1 MDKATSHRHLR
12 RLARMKH
19 RKPAEGSA
27 EEQADQSHPSPNQ
40 IKEAVRY
47 ILIAFLA
54 SRVALTFIGVL
65 ARVMIGRQKNIGGY
79 AEELVQADATHG
91 LWLTVWGVWDTRW
104 YLKIADNWYA
114 AAGAAE
120 GTGQAAYAFFPLYP
134 LLMRMV
140 GFPFGSSFIGGVIVS
155 NLALLAAAWFLYRL
169 TAMETDHRTGL
180 RAVLFLFLCPAG
192 FIFSGVFTEAIF
204 IAFTIAAFYCAR
216 RGLREGVGGYWLYA
230 CALGGLAAMT
240 RVPGVFIAPLLL
252 WEYLKSRDY
261 DVRKVRPDVLF
272 LALVPLG
279 LGLFMLQCYW
289 LTGDFL
295 AFNTVQQL
303 WGRELS
309 NPVSALASA
318 IGSGYLPYIMGA
330 CYSIAILLAVTVF
343 YRRIGPI
350 FLVWTLILMLLPVFS
365 LSPHNPLN
373 LVRYSMVAFPL
384 FILMAKIPESSP
396 WNQALIIVLAL
407 LQGCLMV
414 FWTNNFMVIL

>member
-1 MDKATSHRHLR
+1 MDKATSPRHLR

-19 RKPAEGSA
+19 RKPAEGGA

-40 IKEAVRY
+40 IKEAIRY
-47 ILIAFLA
+47 ILIVFLA

-65 ARVMIGRQKNIGGY
+65 ARVMIGREKHVGGY
-79 AEELVQADATHG
+79 APELVQADATHG
-91 LWLTVWGVWDTRW
+91 LWFTVWGVWDTRW
-104 YLKIADNWYA
+104 YLQIADNWYA
-114 AAGAAE
+114 AAAAAD

-155 NLALLAAAWFLYRL
+155 NLALLGGAWFLYRL

-180 RAVLFLFLCPAG
+180 RAALFLLLCPVG
-192 FIFSGVFTEAIF
+192 FIFSGVFSEATF

-216 RGLREGVGGYWLYA
+216 RGEGYWLYA

-272 LALVPLG
+272 LSLVPLG

-289 LTGDFL
+289 LTGNFL
-295 AFNTVQQL
+295 AFIDVQKG
-303 WGRELS
+303 WSREWAD
-309 NPVSALASA
+309 PVSALASA
-318 IGSGYLPYIMGA
+318 IGSGHLPYIMGA
-330 CYSIAILLAVTVF
+330 CYSIAVLLAVTVF
-343 YRRIGPI
+343 HRRIGPI
-350 FLVWTLILMLLPVFS
+350 FLVWTLILTLLPLS
-365 LSPHNPLN
+365 SSSPHNPLSMAR
-373 LVRYSMVAFPL
+373 LTMVAFPL
-384 FILMAKIPESSP
+384 FVLMAKIPESSP
-396 WNQALIIVLAL
+396 WNQALIIALTL

-414 FWTNNFMVIL
+414 FWTNNFLLIV

>member
-1 MDKATSHRHLR
+1 MDKATRPRHLR
-12 RLARMKH
+12 RFARMKH

-27 EEQADQSHPSPNQ
+27 NEQADHTHPSPSQ
-40 IKEAVRY
+40 IKEAIRY

-54 SRVALTFIGVL
+54 SRAVLTFIGVL
-65 ARVMIGRQKNIGGY
+65 ARVLIGRVNNVGGY
-79 AEELVQADATHG
+79 AEELVQIDATHG
-91 LWLTVWGVWDTRW
+91 LWLTIWGVWDTDA
-104 YLKIADNWYA
+104 YLRIAHNWYP
-114 AAGAAE
+114 AE
-120 GTGQAAYAFFPLYP
+120 KDGTYAFFPLYP
-134 LLMRMV
+134 LLMRVV

-192 FIFSGVFTEAIF
+192 FVFSGAFTEAIF
-204 IAFTIAAFYCAR
+204 LAFTLAAFYCVR
-216 RGLREGVGGYWLYA
+216 RGGGYWLYA

-272 LALVPLG
+272 LALTPLG

-289 LTGDFL
+289 LTGDAL
-295 AFNTVQQL
+295 AFSTVQKL
-303 WGRELS
+303 WGRELT

-318 IGSGYLPYIMGA
+318 IGSGYLPYVMGA
-330 CYSIAILLAVTVF
+330 CYSIAVLLAVTVF
-343 YRRIGPI
+343 HRRIGPI
-350 FLVWTLILMLLPVFS
+350 FLVWTLILMILPLLS
-365 LSPHNPLN
+365 AHLHNPL
-373 LVRYSMVAFPL
+373 SMLRFATVAFPL
-384 FILMAKIPESSP
+384 FILMAKIPEASP
-396 WNQALIIVLAL
+396 WNQALILVLAL

-414 FWTNNFMVIL
+414 FWTNNFMVII

>member
-1 MDKATSHRHLR
+1 MDKATSR
-12 RLARMKH
+12 RLARMKDQ
-19 RKPAEGSA
+19 KPP
-27 EEQADQSHPSPNQ
+27 DPTHPSPNQ

-47 ILIAFLA
+47 ILIVFLA
-54 SRVALTFIGVL
+54 SRVALTFIGVF
-65 ARVMIGRQKNIGGY
+65 ARVLIGRVKNIGGF
-79 AEELVQADATHG
+79 AEQLVQVDATHG
-91 LWLTVWGVWDTRW
+91 LWLTIWGVWDTDP
-104 YLKIADNWYA
+104 YLRIAENWYPA
-114 AAGAAE
+114 TGAAND
-120 GTGQAAYAFFPLYP
+120 GTYAFFPLYP
-134 LLMRMV
+134 LLMRIV

-204 IAFTIAAFYCAR
+204 LAFTVAAFYCAR
-216 RGLREGVGGYWLYA
+216 RGLREGVRGYWLYA

-240 RVPGVFIAPLLL
+240 RVPGTLIAPLLL

-261 DVRKVRPDVLF
+261 DVRNVRPDVLF
-272 LALVPLG
+272 LALTPLG

-295 AFNTVQQL
+295 AFHTVQQF

-318 IGSGYLPYIMGA
+318 IGSGYLPYIVGA
-330 CYSIAILLAVTVF
+330 CYSIAVLLAVTVF

-350 FLVWTLILMLLPVFS
+350 FLVWTLILMLLPLFS
-365 LSPHNPLN
+365 SYLHNPL
-373 LVRYSMVAFPL
+373 SMPRFATVAFPL
-384 FILMAKIPESSP
+384 FILMAKIPEASP
-396 WNQALIIVLAL
+396 WNQALILVLAL
-407 LQGCLMV
+407 VQGCLMV
-414 FWTNNFMVIL
+414 FWTNNYTVII

>member
-1 MDKATSHRHLR
+1 MDKATSPRHLR

-27 EEQADQSHPSPNQ
+27 EEQADYSHPSPNQ
-40 IKEAVRY
+40 IREAIRY
-47 ILIAFLA
+47 ILIVFLA
-54 SRVALTFIGVL
+54 SRVALTFIGVF
-65 ARVMIGRQKNIGGY
+65 ARVLIGRVKNIGGF
-79 AEELVQADATHG
+79 AEQLVQVDATHG
-91 LWLTVWGVWDTRW
+91 LWLTIWGVWDTDP
-104 YLKIADNWYA
+104 YLRIAENWYPA
-114 AAGAAE
+114 PGE
-120 GTGQAAYAFFPLYP
+120 EDGTYAFFPLYP

-216 RGLREGVGGYWLYA
+216 RGLREGGGYWLYA

-272 LALVPLG
+272 LSLTPLG
-279 LGLFMLQCYW
+279 LGLFVLQCYW

-295 AFNTVQQL
+295 AFSTVQQL

-309 NPVSALASA
+309 NPVSSLASA

-330 CYSIAILLAVTVF
+330 CYSIAVLLAVTVF

-350 FLVWTLILMLLPVFS
+350 FLVWTLILMLLPLFS
-365 LSPHNPLN
+365 SYLHNPLSMP
-373 LVRYSMVAFPL
+373 RFAMVAFPF
-384 FILMAKIPESSP
+384 FILMAKIPEASP

-414 FWTNNFMVIL
+414 FWTNNFMVII

>member
-1 MDKATSHRHLR
+1 MDKATSPRHLR

-27 EEQADQSHPSPNQ
+27 EEQADYSHPSPNQ
-40 IKEAVRY
+40 IKEAIRY
-47 ILIAFLA
+47 ILIVFLA
-54 SRVALTFIGVL
+54 SRVALTFIGVF
-65 ARVMIGRQKNIGGY
+65 ARVLIGRVKNIGGF
-79 AEELVQADATHG
+79 AEQLVQVDATHG
-91 LWLTVWGVWDTRW
+91 LWLTIWGVWDTDP
-104 YLKIADNWYA
+104 YLRIAENWYPA
-114 AAGAAE
+114 PGE
-120 GTGQAAYAFFPLYP
+120 EDGTYAFFPLYP

-216 RGLREGVGGYWLYA
+216 RGLREGGGYWLYA

-240 RVPGVFIAPLLL
+240 RVPGVLIAPLLL

-272 LALVPLG
+272 LSLTPLG

-295 AFNTVQQL
+295 AFSTVQQL

-330 CYSIAILLAVTVF
+330 CYAIAVLLAVTVF

-350 FLVWTLILMLLPVFS
+350 FLVWTLILMLLPLFS
-365 LSPHNPLN
+365 SYLHNPL
-373 LVRYSMVAFPL
+373 SMPRFATVAFPF
-384 FILMAKIPESSP
+384 FILMAKIPEASP

-414 FWTNNFMVIL
+414 FWTNNFMVII